1 VTCYLDSSALVK
13 LVLDEDESEALH
25 TFMEGRVG
33 AMSTAALA
41 RTEVARA
48 VAAHGPEKLG
58 DAHRLLGTC
67 SEITLSRHLLD
78 RAGALSHELGLRSLA
93 AIHLAAA
100 EQIRPYLSV
109 VVTYDP
115 RIAEGAR
122 RVGLEVV
129 MPGVG

>member
-13 LVLDEDESEALH
+13 LVLEEDGSEALH

-33 AMSTAALA
+33 EMSTAALA

-58 DAHRLLGTC
+58 DASRLLGTC

-78 RAGALSHELGLRSLA
+78 RAGALAYELGLRSLD

-109 VVTYDP
+109 VITYDQ
-115 RIAEGAR
+115 RLASAAR
-122 RVGLEVV
+122 AQGYEVV
-129 MPGVG
+129 TPGT